1 VNIGNDGIVAA
12 VMIEY
17 MVCTLKERVMAN
29 PQNLIGKSAGSGGS
43 YGSKKFFNE
52 KPATNKKKP
61 RRSKDGGKTAIGE
74 PEQHE

>member
-1 VNIGNDGIVAA
+1 
-12 VMIEY
+12 
-17 MVCTLKERVMAN
+17 MAN

-43 YGSKKFFNE
+43 LGRPRCVLLGGVGCWSGGSYGSKKFFNK

>member
-1 VNIGNDGIVAA
+1 
-12 VMIEY
+12 MLF
-17 MVCTLKERVMAN
+17 THKERVMAN

>member
-1 VNIGNDGIVAA
+1 
-12 VMIEY
+12 
-17 MVCTLKERVMAN
+17 MAN

>member
-1 VNIGNDGIVAA
+1 
-12 VMIEY
+12 
-17 MVCTLKERVMAN
+17 MAN
-29 PQNLIGKSAGSGGS
+29 PQNLIGKSTGSGGS

-61 RRSKDGGKTAIGE
+61 RRSKDGGKTAMGE